1 MWARILNTM
10 IGLWLM
16 IAPGIFNYS
25 AAASDNGHIAG
36 PIVVTFSIVAIWEA
50 TRPVRKWNIPVAI
63 WLLVAPWILGYENT
77 IAIVSDMG
85 AGILVMIFSSVKGSI
100 EQNFGGG
107 WSSLWKKDPEH
118 MQSSDRDSV

>member
-1 MWARILNTM
+1 M

-25 AAASDNGHIAG
+25 TLESDNGHITG

-50 TRPVRKWNIPVAI
+50 TRAVRKWNIPLAL
-63 WLLVAPWILGYENT
+63 WLLVAPWILGYDNT

-85 AGILVMIFSSVKGSI
+85 AGILVMIFSSVKGHVARD
-100 EQNFGGG
+100 FGGG

-118 MQSSDRDSV
+118 IQRSGEGWD